1 VKRLRRRAV
10 AALRARPSERGF
22 TIVEVMVATS
32 LLSVVLAS
40 AFGVIGVMQNQSV
53 KTSDRFSA
61 TSEAQTIADR
71 ITKDLRTAVAPSSTA
86 AAFASADQNDVVFY
100 ANLANLN
107 TGAGPTRLH
116 AYVSQVAATGVYVFH
131 EDYTQPNAGLSSP
144 GNYVYTAA
152 PTARLDGQYIQTSLP
167 IFSYYDAT
175 APIPNLILT
184 PITTTADLRSIDQ
197 VCINLRVRVHP
208 NSSTVVIST
217 CIHIRNVDYNPN
229 G

>member
-1 VKRLRRRAV
+1 VSGRWRQAIG
-10 AALRARPSERGF
+10 ALRARPSERGF
-22 TIVEVMVATS
+22 TLVEVMVATS

-40 AFGVIGVMQNQSV
+40 AFGVLGVMQNQAM

-71 ITKDLRTAVAPSSTA
+71 ITKDLRTAVAPSSTT

-107 TGAGPTRLH
+107 TGTGPTRLH
-116 AYVSQVAATGVYVFH
+116 AYVSLVPATGVYVFH
-131 EDYTQPNAGLSSP
+131 EDYTQPDASSTP
-144 GNYVYTAA
+144 GNYTYSAT
-152 PTARLDGQYIQTSLP
+152 PTTRLDGQYIQTSQP

-175 APIPNLILT
+175 SPTPNLIPT
-184 PITTTADLRSIDQ
+184 PITTTPSLRSIDQ
-197 VCINLRVRVHP
+197 VCINLRVRVHIT
-208 NSSTVVIST
+208 SSSVVINT

>member
-1 VKRLRRRAV
+1 MKRLRRRAV

-22 TIVEVMVATS
+22 TLVEVMVATS

-40 AFGVIGVMQNQSV
+40 AFGVLGVMQNQSV

-116 AYVSQVAATGVYVFH
+116 AYVSLVPATGVYVFH
-131 EDYTQPNAGLSSP
+131 EDYTQPNAI
-144 GNYVYTAA
+144 VD
-152 PTARLDGQYIQTSLP
+152 ARQLRVHRGADDSARRP
-167 IFSYYDAT
+167 IHPDV
-175 APIPNLILT
+175 P
-184 PITTTADLRSIDQ
+184 ADLFLLR
-197 VCINLRVRVHP
+197 RVRP
-208 NSSTVVIST
+208 DPI
-217 CIHIRNVDYNPN
+217 
-229 G
+229 

>member
-1 VKRLRRRAV
+1 MSRLWRRAV

-22 TIVEVMVATS
+22 TLVEVMVATS

-40 AFGVIGVMQNQSV
+40 AFGVLGVMQNQAV

-71 ITKDLRTAVAPSSTA
+71 LTKDLRTAVAPSSTA

-107 TGAGPTRLH
+107 TGTGPTRLH
-116 AYVSQVAATGVYVFH
+116 AYVSQVPATGVYVFH
-131 EDYTQPNAGLSSP
+131 EDYTQPNAALSSP

-152 PTARLDGQYIQTSLP
+152 PTTRLDGQYIQTTQP
-167 IFSYYDAT
+167 IFTYYDGS
-175 APIPNLILT
+175 IPTNLIPT

-197 VCINLRVRVHP
+197 VCINLRVRVHL

-217 CIHIRNVDYNPN
+217 CIHVRNVDYNPN

>member
-22 TIVEVMVATS
+22 TLVEVMVATS

-40 AFGVIGVMQNQSV
+40 AFGVLGVMQNQSV

-116 AYVSQVAATGVYVFH
+116 AYVSQVPATGVYVFH
-131 EDYTQPNAGLSSP
+131 EDYTQPDATLSTP

-152 PTARLDGQYIQTSLP
+152 PTTRLDGQYIQTTQP
-167 IFSYYDAT
+167 IFSYYDASV
-175 APIPNLILT
+175 PPNLIPT

-197 VCINLRVRVHP
+197 VCINLRVRVHL

>member
-1 VKRLRRRAV
+1 MKRLRRRAV

-22 TIVEVMVATS
+22 TLVEVMVATS

-40 AFGVIGVMQNQSV
+40 AFGVLGVMQNQSL

-71 ITKDLRTAVAPSSTA
+71 ITKDLRTAVAPSSTT
-86 AAFASADQNDVVFY
+86 AAFASADINDVVFY

-107 TGAGPTRLH
+107 TGSGPTRLH
-116 AYVSQVAATGVYVFH
+116 AYVSQVPATGVYVFH
-131 EDYTQPNAGLSSP
+131 EDYTQPDPLLSTP
-144 GNYVYTAA
+144 GNYVYTGT
-152 PTARLDGQYIQTSLP
+152 PTTRLDGQYIQTSQP
-167 IFSYYDAT
+167 IFSYYDGST
-175 APIPNLILT
+175 PPVLIQT

-197 VCINLRVRVHP
+197 VCINLRVRVHL

-217 CIHIRNVDYNPN
+217 CIYIRNVDYNPN

>member
-1 VKRLRRRAV
+1 VSRRCRRAID
-10 AALRARPSERGF
+10 ALRARPSERGF
-22 TIVEVMVATS
+22 TLVEVMVATS

-40 AFGVIGVMQNQSV
+40 AFGVLGVMQNQSL
-53 KTSDRFSA
+53 KTSDRFTA

-71 ITKDLRTAVAPSSTA
+71 ITKDLRTAVAPSSTT

-100 ANLANLN
+100 ADLANLN

-116 AYVSQVAATGVYVFH
+116 AYVSQVPATGVYVFH
-131 EDYTQPNAGLSSP
+131 EDYTQPDATSTP
-144 GNYVYTAA
+144 GNYTYSAA
-152 PTARLDGQYIQTSLP
+152 PTPRLDGQYVQTSQP
-167 IFSYYDAT
+167 IFSYYDAST
-175 APIPNLILT
+175 PPNLIPT

-197 VCINLRVRVHP
+197 VCINLRVRVHI
-208 NSSTVVIST
+208 NSSSVVIST